1 MMKYLFVILFFL
13 SANTWAQNVTDSK
26 GRKQGV
32 WSKTYPKSNVLQYK
46 GQFKDDIPVGT
57 FTFYYEDGKVKAV
70 IKHGPNAARSEA
82 YFYHPN
88 TKLMTYGIYRSQ
100 KKDSVW
106 INLNEDGLLT
116 FTEEYK
122 NDQLNGKRTRY
133 FLPERENEKQRVSA
147 VEQYANGKLNGEYIE
162 YLITGTVILKGVY
175 KDGLKIGIW
184 ESFHQ
189 NGQKMALERYKNG
202 LLHGWSIIYDLKG
215 AQSGKSYFF
224 EGKRLEGKAL
234 NAKLNELKQKG
245 IDPNQ

>member
-1 MMKYLFVILFFL
+1 MLKYLLFSVFFW
-13 SANTWAQNVTDSK
+13 SSIVWAQNVTDSK

-46 GQFKDDIPVGT
+46 GQFKDNIPFGT
-57 FTFYYEDGKVKAV
+57 FTYYYEDGKVKAV
-70 IKHGPNAARSEA
+70 IKHGENAARSEA

-88 TKLMTYGIYRSQ
+88 SKLMTFGIYRAQ
-100 KKDSVW
+100 KKDSIW
-106 INLNEDGLLT
+106 INLNEDGYLT
-116 FTEEYK
+116 YTEEYK

-133 FLPERENEKQRVSA
+133 FLPERENEKQRISA
-147 VEQYANGKLNGEYIE
+147 VENYINGKLDGEYSE
-162 YLITGTVILKGVY
+162 YLITGTLILKGMY
-175 KDGLKIGIW
+175 KEGKKIGSW

-202 LLHGWSIIYDLKG
+202 VLHGWCYVYDIKG
-215 AQSGKSYFF
+215 VQSGKSYFF

>member
-1 MMKYLFVILFFL
+1 MMKYVFLFLVLL
-13 SANTWAQNVTDSK
+13 NQMSWAQNLKDSK
-26 GRKQGV
+26 GRKQGN
-32 WSKTYPKSNVLQYK
+32 WSKTYPKSNILQYK
-46 GQFKDDIPVGT
+46 GQFQDDIPVGT
-57 FTFYYEDGKVKAV
+57 FTYYYEDGKVKAV
-70 IKHGPNAARSEA
+70 IKHGPKAMRSEA

-88 TKLMTYGIYRSQ
+88 TKLMTFGIYRSQ
-100 KKDSVW
+100 KKDSTW

-122 NDQLNGKRTRY
+122 NDLLHGKRTRY

-147 VEQYANGKLNGEYIE
+147 VENYVNGKLHGEYVE
-162 YLITGTVILKGVY
+162 YLITGTIIQKGIY
-175 KDGLKIGIW
+175 KEGMKVGIW

-189 NGQKMALERYKNG
+189 NGQKMAIERYKNG
-202 LLHGWSIIYDLKG
+202 VLHGWCYFYDIKG
-215 AQSGKSYFF
+215 VETSKSYFF